1 MAYPELK
8 KFCEKQGL
16 GCHVVDLRHGT
27 SRLKN
32 SRETFDV
39 IQRELFK
46 CQKYSIGPCFVVSVM
61 CLYLSK
67 CLISLNV
74 RRSDY
79 VESGIQ
85 CFIDRLAESQSARSV
100 TGLPKWQKKNR
111 PTVVE
116 E

>member
-1 MAYPELK
+1 MVSVDVKHHVYLLTYCFYSRQTLSADLSEEREFLAEVAYPELK

-46 CQKYSIGPCFVVSVM
+46 CQKYSIGPCFVVSIVPVPV
-61 CLYLSK
+61 S
-67 CLISLNV
+67 
-74 RRSDY
+74 
-79 VESGIQ
+79 E
-85 CFIDRLAESQSARSV
+85 
-100 TGLPKWQKKNR
+100 
-111 PTVVE
+111 
-116 E
+116 